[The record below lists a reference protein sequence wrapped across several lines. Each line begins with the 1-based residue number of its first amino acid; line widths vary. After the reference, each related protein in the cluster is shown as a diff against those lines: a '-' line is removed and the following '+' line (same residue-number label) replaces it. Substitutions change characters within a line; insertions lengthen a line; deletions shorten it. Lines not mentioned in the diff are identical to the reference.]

1 VIRSALV
8 LVFFFVVS
16 TAVGMLVA
24 TDDEYFDW
32 AVGGGL
38 FALAAAGEGVRIWLR
53 RGRVKTK
60 VKKDST
66 QSSGI

>member
-1 VIRSALV
+1 MIRSVLV

-16 TAVGMLVA
+16 AAVGILMA

-38 FALAAAGEGVRIWLR
+38 FALAAAGEGLRSWLR
-53 RGRVKTK
+53 RGRPKTGA
-60 VKKDST
+60 KKDST

>member
-1 VIRSALV
+1 VIRSVLV
-8 LVFFFVVS
+8 LVFFFVLSV
-16 TAVGMLVA
+16 AVGILMA

-38 FALAAAGEGVRIWLR
+38 FALAVAGEGLRIWLR

-60 VKKDST
+60 VTKDST